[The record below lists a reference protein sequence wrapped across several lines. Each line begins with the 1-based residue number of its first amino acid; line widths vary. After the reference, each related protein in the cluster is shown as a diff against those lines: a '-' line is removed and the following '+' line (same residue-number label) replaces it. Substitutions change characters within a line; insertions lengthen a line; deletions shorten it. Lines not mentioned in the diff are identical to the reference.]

1 MAIKTQGTQLYV
13 IDPGE
18 GSASASILK
27 VGCVTSIDGV
37 DTSIDQRETTCL
49 EDLART
55 YEAGMATPGNATFG
69 INFDPQDN
77 SHVRMHELKVAG
89 TTLQWAIGFSDGRD
103 IPPTLDEDSDG
114 NAEFVLPASR
124 TWLTFD
130 GYMSSYPFSFA
141 IAASVTSTVGIQVS
155 GEPAVLPKGA

>member
-13 IDPGE
+13 IDPGD
-18 GSASASILK
+18 GSATASVLK

-37 DTSIDQRETTCL
+37 DTSVDQRETTCL

-69 INFDPQDN
+69 INFDPADE

-103 IPPTLDEDSDG
+103 IAPTVGTDSDG
-114 NAEFVLPASR
+114 NPDFILPTTRS
-124 TWLTFD
+124 WLTFE

-141 IAASVTSTVGIQVS
+141 IAASVESTVGIQVS
-155 GEPAVLPKGA
+155 GEPAVLPKEA